1 MGPHFDASRYRST
14 PDNMIRGLIILLS
27 FQGAGEIVSRLFS
40 LPVPGPVIGLVLLLT
55 FLIRRGKV
63 DAPIDTV
70 ASVLVKNLGLLFVP
84 AAVGVVL
91 FLPQLKANFW
101 AISVA
106 LTVSVMATIA
116 VSAAILRFW
125 PPHTPAGKTRP

>member
-1 MGPHFDASRYRST
+1 
-14 PDNMIRGLIILLS
+14 MIRGLIILLS

-40 LPVPGPVIGLVLLLT
+40 LPIPGPVIGLVLLLI

-70 ASVLVKNLGLLFVP
+70 ASALVKNLGVLFVP
-84 AAVGVVL
+84 AAVGVVM

-101 AISVA
+101 AISIA
-106 LTVSVMATIA
+106 LTLSVVATIA
-116 VSAAILRFW
+116 ASAAILRFW
-125 PPHTPAGKTRP
+125 PGNRQTEPEESKEAA

>member
-1 MGPHFDASRYRST
+1 
-14 PDNMIRGLIILLS
+14 MIRGLIILLA

-40 LPVPGPVIGLVLLLT
+40 LPIPGPVIGLVLLLV

-63 DAPIDTV
+63 DAPID
-70 ASVLVKNLGLLFVP
+70 SVSAALTKHLGLLFVP

-91 FLPQLKANFW
+91 FWPQLLANFM

-106 LTVSVMATIA
+106 LIVSATATIA
-116 VSAAILRFW
+116 ASAAILRFW
-125 PPHTPAGKTRP
+125 PGGKSGS

>member
-1 MGPHFDASRYRST
+1 
-14 PDNMIRGLIILLS
+14 MIRGLIILLS

-40 LPVPGPVIGLVLLLT
+40 LPIPGPVIGLVLLLI

-70 ASVLVKNLGLLFVP
+70 ASALVKNLGVLFVP
-84 AAVGVVL
+84 AAVGVVM

-101 AISVA
+101 AISIA
-106 LTVSVMATIA
+106 LTVSVVATIA
-116 VSAAILRFW
+116 VSAAILRYW
-125 PPHTPAGKTRP
+125 PGQGQTNTEDTKDAT

>member
-1 MGPHFDASRYRST
+1 
-14 PDNMIRGLIILLS
+14 MIRGLIILLG

-40 LPVPGPVIGLVLLLT
+40 LPVPGPVIGLVLLLA

-63 DAPIDTV
+63 DAPIDIV
-70 ASVLVKNLGLLFVP
+70 ASALVKNLGVLFVP
-84 AAVGVVL
+84 AAVGVVM

-101 AISVA
+101 AISIA
-106 LTVSVMATIA
+106 LTVSVVATIA

-125 PPHTPAGKTRP
+125 PGQGQTNTEDTKDAT

>member
-1 MGPHFDASRYRST
+1 
-14 PDNMIRGLIILLS
+14 MIRGLIILLG

-40 LPVPGPVIGLVLLLT
+40 LPVPGPVIGLVLLLA

-63 DAPIDTV
+63 DIPINIV
-70 ASVLVKNLGLLFVP
+70 ASALVKNLGVLFVP
-84 AAVGVVL
+84 AAVGVVM

-101 AISVA
+101 AISIA
-106 LTVSVMATIA
+106 LIVSVVATIA

-125 PPHTPAGKTRP
+125 PGQGQTNTEDTKDAT

>member
-1 MGPHFDASRYRST
+1 
-14 PDNMIRGLIILLS
+14 MIRGLIILLS

-40 LPVPGPVIGLVLLLT
+40 LPIPGPVIGLVLLLT
-55 FLIRRGKV
+55 LLTYRGKV

-70 ASVLVKNLGLLFVP
+70 ASALVRNLGVLFVP
-84 AAVGVVL
+84 AAVGVVM

-106 LTVSVMATIA
+106 LTISVTATIG
-116 VSAAILRFW
+116 VSAAVLRFW
-125 PPHTPAGKTRP
+125 PGREPATKVEP